1 MEDPSFILPSTV
13 NGDNKSST
21 GLDEPLD
28 IEESLSSKKE
38 PHTSSVSFGVP
49 PTDDD
54 TVPPTDDYNSY
65 NNKKPMTNA
74 GNRESIMGHS
84 PTVSLTKTTVPCVA
98 LNLTSG
104 VWL

>member
-38 PHTSSVSFGVP
+38 PHISSVSFGVP

-74 GNRESIMGHS
+74 GNRESFGAFSYGVIEETHS
-84 PTVSLTKTTVPCVA
+84 
-98 LNLTSG
+98 
-104 VWL
+104 